1 MVYVMT
7 MAKEGF
13 AMGTMLG
20 IERIIVVLAALLL
33 LGNGLTLLPAWGLAG
48 SVMTLVALL
57 VMLGA
62 LAYYAGTGREEL
74 PDLRP
79 FLKNLRN

>member
-20 IERIIVVLAALLL
+20 IERIIVVLAAMLL
-33 LGNGLTLLPAWGLAG
+33 LGNGLTLLPDWGLAG
-48 SVMTLVALL
+48 SVMTLVTLL

-79 FLKNLRN
+79 FLKNFRN

>member
-13 AMGTMLG
+13 AMGAMLK
-20 IERIIVVLAALLL
+20 IEKLIVVLAAALL
-33 LGNGLTLLPAWGLAG
+33 LGNGLSMLQEWNLVG
-48 SVMTLVALL
+48 SVMTLLTMM

-62 LAYYAGTGREEL
+62 IAYYTSTGREEL
-74 PDLRP
+74 PDVRP
-79 FLKNLRN
+79 FLKGMRQ